1 MRLACACPGHA
12 APATPRTA
20 AVLDCRNQIEAFALY
35 MAGCLWV
42 CKTHRASVR
51 PPCRPACPAHTRRP
65 CWSLAASLPASS
77 GSSHVFH
84 TLLAIGQPPLCR
96 KPGHDTGGGAGPGRA
111 SGTDH
116 PTSSPGL
123 LSSLPP
129 RPAGLWV
136 QADGGVGWPLPRSG
150 DGGIGTALSTSKDG
164 LEGDEVSSMVRGV
177 MLRGI
182 CGVTRTGAVR
192 S

>member
-1 MRLACACPGHA
+1 MRSACACHGHA
-12 APATPRTA
+12 VPVTPRTA
-20 AVLDCRNQIEAFALY
+20 AVLDCRNPIEAFALY
-35 MAGCLWV
+35 MAGRQWV
-42 CKTHRASVR
+42 CKTHWASVR

-116 PTSSPGL
+116 
-123 LSSLPP
+123 LP
-129 RPAGLWV
+129 V
-136 QADGGVGWPLPRSG
+136 
-150 DGGIGTALSTSKDG
+150 
-164 LEGDEVSSMVRGV
+164 VRGCCPHCH
-177 MLRGI
+177 RDPRD
-182 CGVTRTGAVR
+182 CGSRLTGVLDGPCLVAGMAALAQL
-192 S
+192 